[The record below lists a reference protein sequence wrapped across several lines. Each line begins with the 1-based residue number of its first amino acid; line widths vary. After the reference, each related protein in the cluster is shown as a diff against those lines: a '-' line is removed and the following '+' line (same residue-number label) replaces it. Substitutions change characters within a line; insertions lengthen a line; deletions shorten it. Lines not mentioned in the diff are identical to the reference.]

1 MNNILVK
8 LIVSALAVF
17 GASYVLPGVHV
28 EAFLDALLVAI
39 ILAFLNAFL
48 KPVLLI
54 LTFPLTVFTLGLFLF
69 VLNAIIIMIADWML
83 DAIYVDTFWWAL
95 LFSLILSVFTSL
107 LEGLFGIRK
116 PVNKP

>member
-8 LIVSALAVF
+8 LIVSSLAVF
-17 GASYVLPGVHV
+17 GASYLLSGVHIDK
-28 EAFLDALLVAI
+28 FTDALIVAV

-48 KPVLLI
+48 KPILLI

-69 VLNAIIIMIADWML
+69 VLNTLIIMIADWML
-83 DAIYVDTFWWAL
+83 DAIHIDSFWWAL

-107 LEGLFGIRK
+107 LEGLFGIR
-116 PVNKP
+116 PNKRHQ